1 MLQRA
6 LDETYPA
13 EVRRHITGLTLARTT
28 ANACFRFTPAFL
40 ATIAAGQ
47 GVSLDRI
54 GIAVAISEL
63 SGLVSPAMGIVAE
76 RLHRRT
82 AMWAG
87 LLGVGLGTGLAA
99 VSTNLVVFAIALV
112 TIAQSKVLFDLGL
125 AAWLSD
131 RVPFDRRGRVIGLT
145 ETSWALGLLLG
156 VTTMG
161 LVTAATNWR
170 VGYAVGAVAVVA
182 LAAYVSR
189 VVEDD
194 PAGQGHADRRAA
206 GSGRM
211 SRRGWVVMAGTFC
224 LMSASQALFVTFSSW
239 LKDHFGFTDTGISV
253 VAFCLGFGEL
263 AASLSAAK
271 FSDRW
276 GKERSAAGG
285 AAVMVPAALLL
296 VVLHD
301 HVALGLPLLLLAIVA
316 FEFAIVSVIPVA
328 TETVPGSPAKGMA
341 FSLGAGTVG
350 RATMS
355 GVATRVYVD
364 HGMAWPAALCAVFA
378 TGTIVA
384 MWRADV
390 HHFRGFPP
398 RQAAGPASETVPHGG
413 AA

>member
-6 LDETYPA
+6 LDESYPD

-28 ANACFRFTPAFL
+28 ANACFRFAPAFL

-54 GIAVAISEL
+54 GVAVAISEL
-63 SGLVSPAMGIVAE
+63 SGLFSPVTGVIAE

-82 AMWAG
+82 AMWVG
-87 LLGVGLGTGLAA
+87 LLGVGLGTALAA
-99 VSTNLVVFAIALV
+99 ASTHLAVFTVALV
-112 TIAQSKVLFDLGL
+112 AIAQSKVLFDLGL

-131 RVPFDRRGRVIGLT
+131 RVPFARRGRVIGLT
-145 ETSWALGLLLG
+145 ETSWALGLLIG

-182 LAAYVSR
+182 LAAYVAR

-206 GSGRM
+206 GTGRVT
-211 SRRGWVVMAGTFC
+211 RRGWVVMAGTFC
-224 LMSASQALFVTFSSW
+224 LMSASQSLFVTFSSW

-263 AASLSAAK
+263 AASLSAAR

-276 GKERSAAGG
+276 GKERSAALG

-296 VVLHD
+296 MVSHD
-301 HVALGLPLLLLAIVA
+301 HLAVGLPLLIAAIVA

-328 TETVPGSPAKGMA
+328 TETVPGSPAKGLA
-341 FSLGAGTVG
+341 LSLGAGTVG

-355 GVATRVYVD
+355 VAATRLYVD
-364 HGMAWPAALCAVFA
+364 RGMAWPAALCALFA
-378 TGTIVA
+378 TGMVAA
-384 MWRADV
+384 MWQADRMRRTEV
-390 HHFRGFPP
+390 H
-398 RQAAGPASETVPHGG
+398 AVA
-413 AA
+413 